1 VSKELKGD
9 MGMMS
14 HSIENISSKEKIK
27 NKTKP
32 SQIEV
37 GDVNST
43 TTERKIPL
51 AATMVDWGLAATEYF
66 MVDYRRSS
74 HLKTTEEKNVTRMS
88 GGSDPHGSSWCW
100 LSSSLLLFLPAVGW
114 STGLLS

>member
-1 VSKELKGD
+1 MSKELKGD

-14 HSIENISSKEKIK
+14 HSTENISSKEKIK

-51 AATMVDWGLAATEYF
+51 AATMVD
-66 MVDYRRSS
+66 
-74 HLKTTEEKNVTRMS
+74 
-88 GGSDPHGSSWCW
+88 
-100 LSSSLLLFLPAVGW
+100 
-114 STGLLS
+114 